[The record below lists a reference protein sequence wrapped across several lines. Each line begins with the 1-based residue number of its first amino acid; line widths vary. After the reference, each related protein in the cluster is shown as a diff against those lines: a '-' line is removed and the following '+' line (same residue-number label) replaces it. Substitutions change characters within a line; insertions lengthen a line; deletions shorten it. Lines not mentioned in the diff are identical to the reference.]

1 MFEFCFTMSDGTKQC
16 FPIFTQIN
24 EKPDP
29 GPDPDPYFRDIS
41 IVASV
46 YELASR
52 LNDDELQ
59 RPMLAVATEAINAV
73 AAQLPANVD
82 VHPARAFAGR

>member
-1 MFEFCFTMSDGTKQC
+1 MFEFCWTMPDGREHC
-16 FPIFTQIN
+16 FVIPTLVN

-29 GPDPDPYFRDIS
+29 GPDPYFNDIS
-41 IVASV
+41 ILASV
-46 YELASR
+46 HELASR
-52 LNDDELQ
+52 LNNDELQ

-73 AAQLPANVD
+73 AAELPANID